1 MLTNAILL
9 TITLTAVFVLL
20 YQTYKWHKQ
29 HKRKQIMALETP
41 KKWVDYIKSN
51 VAIYHFLPKPLQ
63 QELLRHV
70 NVFLSEKYFS
80 GHAGLEVTD
89 EMRVTIAAQACMLLL
104 NRKHNYFTHLKTIM
118 IYPGGFK
125 NPNHEGP
132 GHHLGESWVR
142 GPVVLSW
149 NDAKHGGMN
158 ANDGENVVIHEF
170 AHQLDQADGAGDGRP
185 LIAGGEIRTWGKV
198 LSKEF
203 QALTTKARLRNR
215 TFFNHYGATNP
226 AEFFA
231 VISEHFFEQPRT
243 FRRKHPDLYQTLK
256 NYYKLDPASW
266 LDNKIHSK
274 PDTSNS
280 I

>member
-1 MLTNAILL
+1 MSTAQIGLL
-9 TITLTAVFVLL
+9 TLVALVVAVWLL
-20 YQTYKWHKQ
+20 LKWHKQ
-29 HKRKQIMALETP
+29 HRRQKLFNLPTP
-41 KKWVDYIKSN
+41 PRFVEYIKNN
-51 VAIYHFLPKPLQ
+51 VAIYHFLPEHLQ
-63 QELLRHV
+63 QELLGHV

-89 EMRVTIAAQACMLLL
+89 EMRVTIAAQACLLLL
-104 NRKHNYFTHLKTIM
+104 NRTHDYFTHLRTIM

-142 GPVVLSW
+142 GPVILSW
-149 NDAKHGGMN
+149 NDAKHGGLN
-158 ANDGENVVIHEF
+158 AKDGENVVIHEF

-185 LIAGGEIRTWGKV
+185 YIAGGEIRTWGKV

-203 QALTTKARLRNR
+203 QSLTTKAKLRKR
-215 TFFNHYGATNP
+215 AFFNHYGATNP

-243 FRRKHPDLYQTLK
+243 FKRKYPELYQTLQ
-256 NYYKLDPASW
+256 NYYRLDPASW
-266 LDNKIHSK
+266 LEKHIK
-274 PDTSNS
+274 K
-280 I
+280 